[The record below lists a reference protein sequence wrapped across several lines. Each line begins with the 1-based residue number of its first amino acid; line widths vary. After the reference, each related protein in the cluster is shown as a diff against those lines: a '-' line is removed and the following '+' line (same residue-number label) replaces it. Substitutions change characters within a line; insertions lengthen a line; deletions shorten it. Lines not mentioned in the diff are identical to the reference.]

1 MVIFHSYVNVYQR
14 VMYNPIVYNCTRL
27 IQSYHRILEKTIL
40 FAVAPCC
47 TRRVV
52 HWWVLAVLATGLDL
66 VGFLQLATSVHQLRK
81 WLGPSFQD
89 NVVPNIG
96 HSSGKKKNSNKHIKQ
111 KTTKTTYFFW
121 IFTKTDPFIR
131 YASGTLGRARRAISG
146 TRRGARKKFMCAM
159 LTWIKHGTLW

>member
-89 NVVPNIG
+89 NVVPDIG
-96 HSSGKKKNSNKHIKQ
+96 HSSGKKNSNKHIKQ
-111 KTTKTTYFFW
+111 KTTKTTYFLDFHKNRPLYSLCLW
-121 IFTKTDPFIR
+121 HLGPRSAR
-131 YASGTLGRARRAISG
+131 YLWHSERRAQKIHV
-146 TRRGARKKFMCAM
+146 RNVDLDK
-159 LTWIKHGTLW
+159 TWYPLVN